1 MKYVLCINVLFMGCA
16 CPLYRICS
24 DILKCIQTL
33 VDNATGSIDTQ
44 FALIVL
50 SRVAQWV
57 ARLTRN
63 G

>member
-1 MKYVLCINVLFMGCA
+1 MGCA

-24 DILKCIQTL
+24 DIFKCIQTL
-33 VDNATGSIDTQ
+33 VDNTTGSIDTQ

-50 SRVAQWV
+50 SRVEQWV
-57 ARLTRN
+57 ARLTSN